1 MPNERL
7 KKYLNDIVWWI
18 PSRKLRDF
26 IRELVDTI
34 LEIKEQ
40 NNILLNI
47 NSNLKVKYIVIPI
60 CNGFVDQLYCYTLGC
75 SIEAF
80 YDKKVIYDISWYNMY
95 GKDGTGK
102 YNRNF
107 ELLNIFNDL
116 SFKIA
121 TDNEILIAKQFLV
134 DASNY
139 KNVNIINLFRN
150 IQNEIFYLDNGF
162 GLKMM
167 GLSFNEIFN
176 LDKYILPKLDN
187 DNKKIYEDIK
197 NCKHSVACH
206 VRRNDYLLVN
216 HRLYNLDEN
225 YFIKAIEKINKQIR
239 QKLKIYFFSD
249 DMDWVKEKLI
259 PLVKDKYD
267 YFVVDI
273 NDNDKGYFDFYLIS
287 NCKYQI
293 ASEGR
298 FCETA
303 HIFNKYQ
310 NKILITPNDIK

>member
-80 YDKKVIYDISWYNMY
+80 YDKKVIYDISWYNY
-95 GKDGTGK
+95 DGKDAINN

-107 ELLNIFNDL
+107 ELMNIFNDFD
-116 SFKIA
+116 FKIA
-121 TDNEILIAKQFLV
+121 TDKEIQIAK
-134 DASNY
+134 
-139 KNVNIINLFRN
+139 INTINARDYTDIDIRYLFAN
-150 IQNEIFYLDNGF
+150 KFIYFFDNGPNI
-162 GLKMM
+162 KMKC
-167 GLSFNEIFN
+167 LSFNKIFD

-206 VRRNDYLLVN
+206 VRRNDYLKVDF
-216 HRLYNLDEN
+216 RRYSLDEN
-225 YFIKAIEKINKQIR
+225 YFIKAKIAEKQ
-239 QKLKIYFFSD
+239 SG
-249 DMDWVKEKLI
+249 E
-259 PLVKDKYD
+259 
-267 YFVVDI
+267 
-273 NDNDKGYFDFYLIS
+273 DN
-287 NCKYQI
+287 
-293 ASEGR
+293 R
-298 FCETA
+298 
-303 HIFNKYQ
+303 
-310 NKILITPNDIK
+310 